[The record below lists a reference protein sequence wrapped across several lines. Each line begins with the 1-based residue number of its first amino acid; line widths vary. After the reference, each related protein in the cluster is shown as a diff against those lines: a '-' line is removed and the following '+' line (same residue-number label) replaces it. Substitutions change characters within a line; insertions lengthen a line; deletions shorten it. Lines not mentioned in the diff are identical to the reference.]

1 MLRSLE
7 RLRGGINVTLDVAP
21 DEVTQRIY
29 CEIAD
34 DIQAEVDEKYILR
47 DEVDKFYLPRPLFED
62 GEPVQIGDYVDLQR
76 EGMRHVQVTDIR
88 PWIVYGNSTFHQ
100 REPYKRP
107 PEPDTQE
114 KIDADLLLTGREYC
128 VKHGLDYEHQNVLSF
143 VVARRDLLARQRKLD
158 GVE

>member
-7 RLRGGINVTLDVAP
+7 KLRGGINVTLDVVP
-21 DEVTQRIY
+21 DEVTQKIY

-34 DIQAEVDEKYILR
+34 EIQA
-47 DEVDKFYLPRPLFED
+47 EVDKFYLPRPLFED
-62 GEPVQIGDYVDLQR
+62 GEPVQIGDYVDLQL